1 MGKRATGAVHVAK
14 IERRHGERVY
24 TSWLLRQTYR
34 EGGKVRHRTLGNI
47 SHLPPAAIDAVRRS
61 LSGEACVPV
70 SEIRILGSRSHGH
83 VAAVWTA
90 ARALGFPE
98 ILGPPSRMR
107 DLAFALLIARVVRP
121 GSKLATSRWWS
132 RTTLGRDLGVDGAST
147 DEVYAAMDWLLSRQG
162 VIEEELAARHLTPGG
177 LVLHDVTSVHVEGRC
192 CPLAAR
198 GHSRDGH
205 PELPQIVFGLST
217 DASGRPV
224 AVEVYPGNTADP
236 ATVTG
241 TVTKLKDRF
250 GLDSVVMVGDRG
262 MITKA
267 RIEDLRRVGGVGWIT
282 SLRAP
287 SIRVLANA
295 GALQMSLFDE
305 SDLAEI
311 THPDYPGERLVACR
325 NPALAVERARKR
337 EELLLATE
345 AKLAVIRA
353 SVTRT
358 SRPLRGADRIGIA
371 VGKVL
376 NRFRVG
382 KHFHLGITDTGFVF
396 SRDED
401 KIAAEAALDGVYV
414 IRTSVGADE
423 MDPAGVVFAY
433 KSLSRVE
440 ADFRSLK
447 TTLLEVGPIRH
458 RLEDRVRSHVL
469 ICMLACYVAW
479 HMRRAL
485 APLTSTD
492 EAPPG
497 REDPVAPATRSASAL
512 AKASL
517 QLTSEN
523 RPALGFADLLDEL
536 SCLVRDEIGVGDG
549 PDAVTFERVSEAGDT
564 ARRAFG
570 LLGAPV
576 PARLM

>member
-1 MGKRATGAVHVAK
+1 MGRRATGAVHVAK
-14 IERRHGERVY
+14 IERKHGERVY
-24 TSWLLRQTYR
+24 TYWLLRQTYR

-47 SHLPPAAIDAVRRS
+47 SHLPAETIEAVRCS
-61 LSGEACVPV
+61 LAGEACVPIGR
-70 SEIRILGSRSHGH
+70 IRVVGSRPHGH

-98 ILGPPSRMR
+98 LLGPASRMR
-107 DLAFALLIARVVRP
+107 DLAFALLVARVVRP
-121 GSKLATSRWWS
+121 GSKLATSRWWA
-132 RTTLGRDLGVDGAST
+132 RTTLGQDLGVEGASS

-162 VIEEELAARHLTPGG
+162 EIEGALAASHLTRGG

-192 CPLAAR
+192 CPLAAH

-217 DASGRPV
+217 DAEGRPV

-236 ATVTG
+236 ATVEG

-267 RIEDLRRVGGVGWIT
+267 RIDDLRRVGGVGWIT

-287 SIRVLANA
+287 SIRVLADA

-311 THPDYPGERLVACR
+311 VHPDYPGERLVACR
-325 NPALAVERARKR
+325 NPALAITRARKR
-337 EELLLATE
+337 EELVSATE
-345 AKLAVIRA
+345 ARLARVRA
-353 SVTRT
+353 SVARA

-376 NRFRVG
+376 DRFRVG
-382 KHFHLGITDTGFVF
+382 KHFHIEITDDDFRF
-396 SRDED
+396 SRNE
-401 KIAAEAALDGVYV
+401 KRIATEAALDGVYV
-414 IRTSVGADE
+414 IRTSVGAGE
-423 MDPAGVVFAY
+423 MDAAGVVLAY

-447 TTLLEVGPIRH
+447 TTHLEVGPVRH
-458 RLEDRVRSHVL
+458 HREDRVRSHVL

-485 APLTSTD
+485 APLTFTD
-492 EAPPG
+492 EEPPA
-497 REDPVAPATRSASAL
+497 REDPVAPAVRSAGAL
-512 AKASL
+512 AKASRR
-517 QLTSEN
+517 TTGEN
-523 RPALGFADLLDEL
+523 APALGFTDLLDEL
-536 SCLVRDEIGVGDG
+536 ACLVRDEIGVGDG
-549 PDAVTFERVSEAGDT
+549 PGAVTFERVSEPSLT
-564 ARRAFG
+564 ARRAFE

-576 PARLM
+576 PAKLL

>member
-1 MGKRATGAVHVAK
+1 MSKRPTGAVHVAK
-14 IERRHGERVY
+14 IERKHGERVY

-34 EGGKVRHRTLGNI
+34 EGGKVCHRTLGNI
-47 SHLPPAAIDAVRRS
+47 SHLPPEAIDAVRRS
-61 LSGEACVPV
+61 LAGETCAPI
-70 SEIRILGSRSHGH
+70 SEIRVLGSRSHGH

-90 ARALGFPE
+90 ARSLGFPE

-132 RTTLGRDLGVDGAST
+132 RTTLGLDLGVEGAST

-162 VIEEELAARHLTPGG
+162 GIEEKLAARHLTPGG
-177 LVLHDVTSVHVEGRC
+177 LVLHDVTSVHVEGEC
-192 CPLAAR
+192 CPLAAH

-241 TVTKLKDRF
+241 TVAKLKDRF

-267 RIEDLRRVGGVGWIT
+267 RIRDLRTVGGVGWIT

-287 SIRVLANA
+287 SIRVLAEA

-305 SDLAEI
+305 ADLAEI
-311 THPDYPGERLVACR
+311 VHPDYPGERLVACR
-325 NPALAVERARKR
+325 NPALAVKRARKR

-345 AKLAVIRA
+345 AQLARIRT
-353 SVTRT
+353 SVTRI

-371 VGKVL
+371 VGKVV

-382 KHFHLGITDTGFVF
+382 KHFDLKITDTGFAF
-396 SRDED
+396 SRDEGR
-401 KIAAEAALDGVYV
+401 IATEAALDGVYV
-414 IRTSVGADE
+414 IRTSVAADE
-423 MDPAGVVFAY
+423 LDAAGVVLAY
-433 KSLSRVE
+433 KSLSGVE

-458 RLEDRVRSHVL
+458 RLADRVRSHVL
-469 ICMLACYVAW
+469 ICMLACYIAW
-479 HMRRAL
+479 HMRRTL
-485 APLTSTD
+485 APLTYSD
-492 EAPPG
+492 EEPPA
-497 REDPVAPATRSASAL
+497 REGPVTPAVRSASAL
-512 AKASL
+512 RKASRR
-517 QLTSEN
+517 LTVDN
-523 RPALGFADLLDEL
+523 APALGFTDLLDEL
-536 SCLVRDEIGVGDG
+536 GSLVRDEIGVGDG
-549 PDAVTFERVSEAGDT
+549 PGAVTFERVSEPSHT
-564 ARRAFG
+564 AKRAFE
-570 LLGAPV
+570 LLGVPV
-576 PARLM
+576 PAKLM